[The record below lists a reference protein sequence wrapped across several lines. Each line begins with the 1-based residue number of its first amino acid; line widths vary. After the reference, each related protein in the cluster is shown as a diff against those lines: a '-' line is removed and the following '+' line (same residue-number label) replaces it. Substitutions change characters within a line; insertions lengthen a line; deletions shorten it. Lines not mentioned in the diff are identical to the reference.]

1 MGRKD
6 QGLNESEET
15 VDLNCRKG
23 EDRWDSGSSQRR
35 DMVNT
40 RWLCDLV
47 EVMIVVQYTKVANL
61 SFADPQKHEDADDI
75 LVCTLSL

>member
-1 MGRKD
+1 MGWKD

-23 EDRWDSGSSQRR
+23 EDRW